1 MEKISKRENI
11 LLVAE
16 QLFAELG
23 YEGTSTRQISK
34 EADVNMSMIN
44 YYFGSKEGV
53 FMEILSNRIK
63 DFNLQLK
70 SISEDQAPNMDKLLR
85 VVDGY
90 AKRILSN
97 IPFHRMM
104 QRELSLA
111 QRPEMF
117 STIKEA
123 MMANVSLI
131 ENIVNDGI
139 AKGKFRKVDVRMLI
153 ATIIGTISNVVI
165 FPFKV
170 DADLNL
176 DLTKQKDLEIISA
189 RLIAHLNDLIITYLT
204 PDDAI

>member
-1 MEKISKRENI
+1 
-11 LLVAE
+11 
-16 QLFAELG
+16 
-23 YEGTSTRQISK
+23 
-34 EADVNMSMIN
+34 
-44 YYFGSKEGV
+44 
-53 FMEILSNRIK
+53 MEIVSNRIK

-70 SISEDQAPNMDKLLR
+70 SINEDHVPSMDKLLR

-117 STIKEA
+117 LPIKEA
-123 MMANVSLI
+123 IMANVNVI
-131 ENIVNDGI
+131 EDIINEGI

-153 ATIIGTISNVVI
+153 ATIIGTITNVVV

-170 DADLNL
+170 DSDLKL
-176 DLTKQKDLEIISA
+176 DLTKQKDHEIISA

-204 PDDAI
+204 PNDAI

>member
-1 MEKISKRENI
+1 MEKINKRENI

-34 EADVNMSMIN
+34 EAGANMSMIN

-53 FMEILSNRIK
+53 FMEIVSNRIK

-70 SISEDQAPNMDKLLR
+70 SINEDQVPNIDKLLR
-85 VVDGY
+85 VVEGY
-90 AKRILSN
+90 AKRILTN

-123 MMANVSLI
+123 MIANIDVI

-139 AKGKFRKVDVRMLI
+139 ASGQFRKVDVRMLI
-153 ATIIGTISNVVI
+153 ATIIGTITNVVT
-165 FPFKV
+165 FPFKI
-170 DADLNL
+170 DPDLKL
-176 DLTKQKDLEIISA
+176 DLTNQKDLAIIST
-189 RLIAHLNDLIITYLT
+189 RLITHLHNLIITYLT
-204 PDDAI
+204 PNDAI